1 MPARV
6 PEKIDFL
13 NGEITGLQARI
24 GGEGNAVQR
33 HRMEMLSDI
42 RDDYRKSMELARER
56 ARRDGEAA

>member
-24 GGEGNAVQR
+24 GSEGNAVQR

-42 RDDYRKSMELARER
+42 RDDYRKSV
-56 ARRDGEAA
+56 EAARKREAQE

>member
-6 PEKIDFL
+6 PEKIAFL

-33 HRMEMLSDI
+33 HKMEMLTDI
-42 RDDYRKSMELARER
+42 RDDYTASVER
-56 ARRDGEAA
+56 AKQRAQEEGAE